1 MSGNPGAQFAAE
13 TLGLELKPGDDHYRA
28 YVGPPADYDLVAAM
42 TFSLLVALGCRQQ
55 HKVLDIGCGSLRV
68 GRLLIPYLNKRGY
81 AGIEPNEWL
90 VKEGI
95 EREIGE
101 DQIRIKDPWFHFS
114 DNAAALIEDQVKYDF
129 VIAQSIFS
137 HCGINLLEG
146 WLEQFAQLIA
156 VDGTAVV
163 TYIDGPMD
171 TDATGWVYP
180 GCVTFT
186 QRTMER
192 LAREHSLEFVP
203 LRWRHPRQ
211 SWALLAKRGFDAA
224 RFQGRT
230 LAWDDC
236 LDWITSRRQT
246 PVSGR

>member
-1 MSGNPGAQFAAE
+1 MSDTAKGGPAIE
-13 TLGLELKPGDDHYRA
+13 SLGLELTPGHEHYRA
-28 YVGPPADYDLVAAM
+28 YVGPPTDYDLVAAM

-101 DQIRIKDPWFHFS
+101 DQVRIKEPRFHFS
-114 DNAAALIEDQVKYDF
+114 DNAAALIKDQTEYDF

-137 HCGINLLEG
+137 HCGIDLLEA
-146 WLEQFAQLIA
+146 WLAQFAQLIA
-156 VDGTAVV
+156 DDGTSVV
-163 TYIDGPMD
+163 TYLDGPTD

-203 LRWRHPRQ
+203 LLWRHPRQ
-211 SWALLAKRGFDAA
+211 RWALLAKRGFDAA
-224 RFQGRT
+224 RFHDRT

-236 LDWITSRRQT
+236 LDWISSRGQR
-246 PVSGR
+246 PHPSR